1 MTPDVNVN
9 LVDFHSTKGNEMI
22 IPNEDGSY
30 TILIN
35 SRSATN
41 KQLEA
46 YRHALEH
53 IQNGD
58 FQRQD
63 VQQIE
68 TVAHNLQQTQIPSQ
82 EEELKPVRRRKRRRR
97 NTRKLWKETEERI
110 KFLKEMGVDFFDL
123 YEQHWLDPDKRLY

>member
-1 MTPDVNVN
+1 MTRDVNVF
-9 LVDFHSTKGNEMI
+9 LRDFPNTKECEVITENS
-22 IPNEDGSY
+22 DGSY
-30 TILIN
+30 TIFLN
-35 SRSATN
+35 SRMSHER
-41 KQLEA
+41 QLNA

-68 TVAHNLQQTQIPSQ
+68 TVAHNLQQPQIPSQ

>member
-22 IPNEDGSY
+22 ILNEDGSY

-68 TVAHNLQQTQIPSQ
+68 LVAHALQQPTLPPR
-82 EEELKPVRRRKRRRR
+82 EEEVKPVRRRRRWRR
-97 NTRKLWKETEERI
+97 NKKLWKETEERV
-110 KFLKEMGVDFFDL
+110 KFLEEMGVDFFDL
-123 YEQHWLDPDKRLY
+123 YEQYWMDPDKWIY

>member
-46 YRHALEH
+46 YQHALEH